1 MLVDFAHAPS
11 ETLIIRPPEFFN
23 HLMMLESVG
32 FREVAVQCGYT
43 DSDRANPEAEL
54 IFIAKR

>member
-1 MLVDFAHAPS
+1 
-11 ETLIIRPPEFFN
+11 
-23 HLMMLESVG
+23 
-32 FREVAVQCGYT
+32 VAVQRGYT